1 MFAIEAASTHVVLE
15 MRLHEMRSFM
25 IVNKGISETRL
36 CLNKIFGMDE
46 AIAARFTQ
54 TRIIINVTN
63 QQIKKHQN

>member
-1 MFAIEAASTHVVLE
+1 
-15 MRLHEMRSFM
+15 M

-36 CLNKIFGMDE
+36 RLNKTFGMDE

-63 QQIKKHQN
+63 QRIKKHKN